1 MATPIPINS
10 ETYDALNT
18 SIVNILTSGNYAS
31 ISIFVDASGNEY
43 HTDEYGIIKDRIVL
57 GITRTDSYVDS
68 SGNTINASVVIDFQ
82 ELEGSPGGQLILN
95 VLTVDN
101 VDSHWYTLTSIPV
114 PPFQFVG
121 KFGQASK

>member
-68 SGNTINASVVIDFQ
+68 SGNTTNAFVVIDFQ